1 MSEVRV
7 EELVKLSLAHTD
19 RKLKLIPEP
28 TMEEALEQ
36 FVDKQQPQAI
46 GDAVNDYLDQVQDRL
61 RRDKACDGAAI
72 IEEQTAREADQV
84 REAASKAAG
93 CTSRGWIQTSFRT
106 RVQSW

>member
-46 GDAVNDYLDQVQDRL
+46 GDAVNGEARASEPSSPS
-61 RRDKACDGAAI
+61 RP
-72 IEEQTAREADQV
+72 TALGV
-84 REAASKAAG
+84 IG
-93 CTSRGWIQTSFRT
+93 CKSVCLSVCLSRQ
-106 RVQSW
+106 